1 MPTTGPRQEA
11 NVFESTIGGVTL
23 RGQAHSLSAWF
34 VLALRLMMGFAF
46 LYAGLDKLLGAEP
59 FSAQGYLLGAV
70 PANGG
75 PLVDLFIWIGE
86 TGWMLAIIDIAVPF
100 GQLAIGLALI
110 VGAFTRLAAFF
121 GAFMMA
127 TFYFANWD
135 VAHGLINGDFAY
147 MLVFLAVAAFG
158 AGRILG
164 LDAIIEQYE
173 IDGTPLIE
181 KYPKLDYILG

>member
-1 MPTTGPRQEA
+1 MSKTTPES
-11 NVFESTIGGVTL
+11 NIFESKVGSITV

-70 PANGG
+70 PENGG
-75 PLVDLFIWIGE
+75 PLVDLFVWMGQ
-86 TGWMLAIIDIAVPF
+86 TSWMLAFVDVAIPF
-100 GQLAIGLALI
+100 GQVAIGLALL
-110 VGAFTRLAAFF
+110 VGAFTRLAAFW

-127 TFYFANWD
+127 MFYFANWD

-147 MLVFLAVAAFG
+147 LLVFLAVAAFG

-164 LDAIIEQYE
+164 LDAIIEQHE
-173 IDGTPLIE
+173 VDGTPLIE
-181 KYPKLDYILG
+181 KYPKLDYVLG